1 MSELATTAAP
11 DATPGAAPA
20 RTDAAIA
27 LQPNAVPFRIYTWYR
42 LALTAVLV
50 VMLLTTRADP
60 LVGRSDPQLF
70 IGLCCAY
77 FLFAAVVLIAL
88 PPTRQLGS
96 QHLFAHFFV
105 DIAFLIALS
114 HLSGGTT
121 SGLGL
126 LLLVSVAA
134 GSLLLSGQLA
144 LLVAAMASLGM
155 LSDTVYLLSANT
167 PNQSLLTAGTL
178 GTLFFA
184 AALGFQMLSQRLRSS
199 QQLAQERT
207 ADVSKLQ
214 NLNQLIVQRMRTGI
228 LVIGDDGH
236 IKMMNQAAAEF
247 LQAAAPGADGKALGP
262 ALQTQLDN
270 WRRDPDIAAKPFR
283 NADTGPEII
292 ARFTALNREQ
302 AGDTLVFLE
311 DSGQL
316 AQRAQQLKLAA
327 LGRLTASIAHEIRNP
342 LGAISHAG
350 QLLRESPQL
359 EDGDRRLA
367 DIVVNQAHRINN
379 IIENVLQLSRRSP
392 PNPRRID
399 LGGWLHAYLDEYREG
414 LSGRADISV
423 QERHPM
429 VVNVDTDQLA
439 QVLTNL
445 LDNALR
451 YSEKATGKPSAI
463 LVVSRCGKQLPQL
476 DIIDHGAGIAE
487 RDQEKVF
494 EPFFTTEA
502 RGNGL
507 GLYMARELCEINQ
520 ARLHYLRNE
529 SGRSCFRIS
538 FSHPDRKPLIN
549 E

>member
-1 MSELATTAAP
+1 MPDTSPAITTIV
-11 DATPGAAPA
+11 TPA
-20 RTDAAIA
+20 
-27 LQPNAVPFRIYTWYR
+27 QPNAVPFRIYTWYR
-42 LALTAVLV
+42 LALTAVL
-50 VMLLTTRADP
+50 MLLLITTRGDP
-60 LVGRSDPQLF
+60 LVGRDDPQLF
-70 IGLCCAY
+70 VALCSAY
-77 FLFAAVVLIAL
+77 FLFVAVVLIVL
-88 PPTRQLGS
+88 PPSVQLGG
-96 QHLFAHFFV
+96 QHLFIHFFI
-105 DIAFLIALS
+105 DIGFLIALS

-121 SGLGL
+121 GGLGL

-134 GSLLLSGQLA
+134 GSLLLSGQIALLIAALASLA
-144 LLVAAMASLGM
+144 L
-155 LSDTVYLLSANT
+155 LSDTVYLINSNNA
-167 PNQSLLTAGTL
+167 NQSLLTAGTL

-207 ADVSKLQ
+207 ADVNKLQ

-228 LVIGDDGH
+228 LVVDVDGH
-236 IKMMNQAAAEF
+236 VKMTNQAAAEF
-247 LQAAAPGADGKALGP
+247 LQAASPQQTNDKTLSP
-262 ALQTQLDN
+262 ALQSQLEHWQQN
-270 WRRDPDIAAKPFR
+270 PEVGAKPFR

-292 ARFTALNREQ
+292 ARFTALNHEQ

-359 EDGDRRLA
+359 EGGDQRLA
-367 DIVVNQAHRINN
+367 DIVVNHAHRINN

-399 LGGWLHAYLDEYREG
+399 LGGWLHNYIEEYQEG
-414 LSGRADISV
+414 LPARAEISI
-423 QERHPM
+423 QERFP
-429 VVNVDTDQLA
+429 VQVNVDSDQLA

-451 YSEKATGKPSAI
+451 HSEKATGKPSAVLI
-463 LVVSRCGKQLPQL
+463 VNKCNKQLPQL
-476 DIIDHGAGIAE
+476 DVIDHGAGIAE

-502 RGNGL
+502 KGNGL

-529 SGRSCFRIS
+529 SGKSCFRIN

>member
-1 MSELATTAAP
+1 MSDLANIAP
-11 DATPGAAPA
+11 AGTAPA
-20 RTDAAIA
+20 RADALA

-50 VMLLTTRADP
+50 IMLLTTRADP
-60 LVGRSDPQLF
+60 LVGRSNPQLF
-70 IGLCCAY
+70 MALCCIY
-77 FLFAAVVLIAL
+77 FLFVAVVLIVL
-88 PPTRQLGS
+88 PPSRQLGS

-105 DIAFLIALS
+105 DIGFLIALS
-114 HLSGGTT
+114 HLSGGTA

-144 LLVAAMASLGM
+144 LLVAALASLGM
-155 LSDTVYLLSANT
+155 LGDTVYLLSVRA
-167 PNQSLLTAGTL
+167 PNQSLLMAATL
-178 GTLFFA
+178 GTLSFA

-207 ADVSKLQ
+207 ADVNKLQ
-214 NLNQLIVQRMRTGI
+214 NLNQLIIQRMRTGI
-228 LVIGDDGH
+228 LVVHEDGH
-236 IKMMNQAAAEF
+236 VKMMNQAAAEF
-247 LQAAAPGADGKALGP
+247 LQAPRERKADDRTLGP
-262 ALQTQLDN
+262 ALQAQLDN
-270 WRRDPDIAAKPFR
+270 WRRDPDIASKPFR
-283 NADTGPEII
+283 STDTGPEII

-302 AGDTLVFLE
+302 AGGDTLVFLE

-350 QLLRESPQL
+350 QLLRESPEL
-359 EDGDRRLA
+359 NDGDLRLA
-367 DIVVNQAHRINN
+367 DIVINQAHRINT

-399 LGGWLHAYLDEYREG
+399 LGGWLHDFLGDYREG
-414 LSGRADISV
+414 LSTHADISI
-423 QERHPM
+423 QERCPV
-429 VVNVDTDQLA
+429 VVNVDTEQLA

-451 YSEKATGKPSAI
+451 YSEKATGKPSAV
-463 LVVSRCGKQLPQL
+463 LVVGRCAQQLPQL
-476 DIIDHGAGIAE
+476 DIIDYGAGIADSD
-487 RDQEKVF
+487 REKVF
-494 EPFFTTEA
+494 EPFFTTEPK
-502 RGNGL
+502 GNGL

-520 ARLHYLRNE
+520 ARLHYLRNDA
-529 SGRSCFRIS
+529 GRSCFRIG

>member
-1 MSELATTAAP
+1 MPEIANSAN
-11 DATPGAAPA
+11 PA
-20 RTDAAIA
+20 LA

-42 LALTAVLV
+42 LALTAALIAMLV
-50 VMLLTTRADP
+50 TTLDSP
-60 LVGRSDPQLF
+60 LVGRDNPQLF
-70 IGLCCAY
+70 IALCCAY
-77 FLFAAVVLIAL
+77 FLFAAIVLVVL
-88 PPTRQLGS
+88 PPSARLSSQQL
-96 QHLFAHFFV
+96 FV
-105 DIAFLIALS
+105 HIFIDIVFLIALS
-114 HLSGGTT
+114 HLSGGTA
-121 SGLGL
+121 SGLGM

-134 GSLLLSGQLA
+134 GSLLLGGQLA
-144 LLVAAMASLGM
+144 LLAAALASLGV
-155 LSDTVYLLSANT
+155 LSDTVYLINENNSH
-167 PNQSLLTAGTL
+167 QSLLTAGTL

-184 AALGFQMLSQRLRSS
+184 AALGFQILSQRLRSS
-199 QQLAQERT
+199 QQLAQERS

-228 LVIGDDGH
+228 LVVDVDGH
-236 IKMMNQAAAEF
+236 VKMTNQAAAEF
-247 LQAAAPGADGKALGP
+247 LRAAHPQQPDDRALSDAVQA
-262 ALQTQLDN
+262 QLDN
-270 WRRDPDIAAKPFR
+270 WKRNPDIAAKPFR

-292 ARFTALNREQ
+292 ARFTALDQ
-302 AGDTLVFLE
+302 DASSPGHSGDTLVFLE

-350 QLLRESPQL
+350 QLLRESPQI
-359 EDGDRRLA
+359 EGGDQRLA
-367 DIVVNQAHRINN
+367 EIVVNHAHRINN

-399 LGGWLHAYLDEYREG
+399 LGGWLHNYVEEYQEG
-414 LSGRADISV
+414 LASRAEISI
-423 QERHPM
+423 QERCPAQ
-429 VVNVDTDQLA
+429 VNVDPEQLG

-451 YSEKATGKPSAI
+451 YSRKATGKPSAT
-463 LVVSRCGKQLPQL
+463 LVVNKCGKQLPQL
-476 DIIDHGAGIAE
+476 DVIDQGAGVAE

-494 EPFFTTEA
+494 EPFFTTETG
-502 RGNGL
+502 GNGL
-507 GLYMARELCEINQ
+507 GLYMARELCETNQ

-529 SGRSCFRIS
+529 SGKSCFRIN